1 MTLKEFCKKY
11 NLTEAQATGREEIGG
26 DLYLGSLTSLPEGVS
41 LSCGGYLYLRS
52 LTSLPEGVSLSCG
65 GYLYLGSLTSLPEGV
80 SLSCGGDLN
89 LGSLTSLPEGVS
101 LSCGGYLNL
110 GSLTSLPEGVSLSCG
125 GDLYLGS
132 LTSLPEGVSLSCGG
146 YLYLRSRRIYR
157 GDKFPKHVAQ
167 LRYLWR
173 NKEYIKVDGI
183 FTRIISE
190 RGKVMKVQR
199 IARKEIEYLI
209 TDGEGRWAHGA
220 TLKEAKESLI
230 YKITDRDSSKYKTWD
245 KNTIVSHAE
254 AIEAYRVITGA
265 CALGTR
271 HFCESVLGE
280 NKKDKYTIAE
290 VIELT
295 KGQYGAETFKNF
307 FTR

>member
-1 MTLKEFCKKY
+1 MTLKGFCKKY
-11 NLTEAQATGREEIGG
+11 NLTEDEATGKKEIGG
-26 DLYLGSLTSLPEGVS
+26 YLYLSSVTSLPEGFNPTV
-41 LSCGGYLYLRS
+41 GGYLD
-52 LTSLPEGVSLSCG
+52 LSRKYVYVG
-65 GYLYLGSLTSLPEGV
+65 AKVTPPYIT
-80 SLSCGGDLN
+80 
-89 LGSLTSLPEGVS
+89 
-101 LSCGGYLNL
+101 
-110 GSLTSLPEGVSLSCG
+110 
-125 GDLYLGS
+125 
-132 LTSLPEGVSLSCGG
+132 
-146 YLYLRSRRIYR
+146 
-157 GDKFPKHVAQ
+157 A
-167 LRYLWR
+167 RYLWR

-199 IARKEIEYLI
+199 VARKEIEYLV

-220 TLKEAKESLI
+220 TLREAKESLI
-230 YKITDRDSSKYKTWD
+230 YKIADRDSSKYKEWKKD
-245 KNTIVSHAE
+245 TIVTHAE

-290 VIELT
+290 VVELT

-307 FTR
+307 FTH

>member
-1 MTLKEFCKKY
+1 MTLIEFCKKY
-11 NLTEAQATGREEIGG
+11 NFTEEQATGKQEIG
-26 DLYLGSLTSLPEGVS
+26 DLYLGSVTSIPEGFNPTVGDDLDLRS
-41 LSCGGYLYLRS
+41 VTSIPDGFNPTVGGYLYLRS
-52 LTSLPEGVSLSCG
+52 SRK
-65 GYLYLGSLTSLPEGV
+65 YIGSKVTP
-80 SLSCGGDLN
+80 
-89 LGSLTSLPEGVS
+89 P
-101 LSCGGYLNL
+101 Y
-110 GSLTSLPEGVSLSCG
+110 
-125 GDLYLGS
+125 
-132 LTSLPEGVSLSCGG
+132 
-146 YLYLRSRRIYR
+146 I
-157 GDKFPKHVAQ
+157 AA
-167 LRYLWR
+167 RYLWR

-199 IARKEIEYLI
+199 IARENIEYLV

-230 YKITDRDSSKYKTWD
+230 YKITDRDSSIYKTWNKD
-245 KNTIVSHAE
+245 TIVSHAE

-271 HFCESVLGE
+271 HFCESVLGD

-295 KGQYGAETFKNF
+295 KGQYGAKTFKNF
-307 FTR
+307 FKL